1 MIGGDGIGP
10 EVLAAAQP
18 VLEAAAPGELEFTA
32 FDWGADRYLR
42 DGVSLP
48 ADGLEIMRGFDAIF
62 FGAVGDPRVPGNRH
76 AADILLGLRFGLDL
90 YANVRPVRP
99 LSPRLSPLKA
109 QAPIDFVVVRENTEG
124 PYIGM
129 GGRFKPGT
137 PEEVATETDLNT
149 YRGVERV
156 QRYAFELARQRPRR
170 RLHLADKANALMHA
184 GALWR
189 RVWASLQS
197 QFPAISATAMF
208 VDAMALQM
216 VRAPEQFDV
225 IVTNNLFGDILTD
238 LAAALQGGLGMAA
251 SANLHPAGAG
261 AGGGP
266 GLFEPVHGSAPA
278 LAGKDQAN
286 PMGAILSGALM
297 LADLGLSPAAQR
309 IEDAVAATVAA
320 GEGTA
325 DIGGGLGTRAAAA
338 AVARRL

>member
-1 MIGGDGIGP
+1 MIAGDGIGP

-18 VLEAAAPGELEFTA
+18 VLEAAAPGALAFTA
-32 FDWGADRYLR
+32 FDWGAARFLR
-42 DGVSLP
+42 DGVTLP
-48 ADGLEIMRGFDAIF
+48 PDGLEVLRAFDAIF
-62 FGAVGDPRVPGNRH
+62 FGAVGDPRVPSNRH

-99 LSPRLSPLKA
+99 LAPRLCPLPA
-109 QAPIDFVVVRENTEG
+109 SGAIDLVVVRENTEG
-124 PYIGM
+124 PYISM

-137 PEEVATETDLNT
+137 PQEVATETDLNT

-156 QRYAFELARQRPRR
+156 QRYAFELARRRPRR
-170 RLHLADKANALMHA
+170 RLHLADKANAMVHA

-189 RVWASLQS
+189 RVLAELQP
-197 QFPAISATAMF
+197 QYPEITATAMF
-208 VDAMALQM
+208 VDAMALQL
-216 VRAPEQFDV
+216 VREPEQFDV

-251 SANLHPAGAG
+251 SANLHPG

-297 LADLGLSPAAQR
+297 LAELGMAPAAQR
-309 IEDAVAATVAA
+309 VEAAVAATVAA

-325 DIGGGLGTRAAAA
+325 DIGGKLGTQATAA